1 MSWQKE
7 EEAQNLPL
15 TSSGEFYSD
24 KLLTLLGSRSLKPT

>member
-7 EEAQNLPL
+7 EKAQNVPL

-24 KLLTLLGSRSLKPT
+24 KLLTLLGSMSLKLT